1 MDSVQ
6 LAAAV
11 VPAVVRGTQD
21 VLAMEI
27 RPAERM
33 AFRSAHKVHLTART
47 PGVCSA
53 SP

>member
-1 MDSVQ
+1 VQ

-11 VPAVVRGTQD
+11 VPAVIVRGTQD

-33 AFRSAHKVHLTART
+33 AFRSAQKVHLTART
-47 PGVCSA
+47 PGVCST